1 MVEKT
6 QPRHLIFYNY
16 FTLTPLQSPP
26 ITHTPS
32 SQPLRF
38 CPFARPHAL
47 QIGHIRRPH
56 MKYSK
61 GLLDLINAEE
71 SLVRLKQYDDAKNV
85 RRMIDR
91 ILPGEEVRCW
101 ARA

>member
-1 MVEKT
+1 
-6 QPRHLIFYNY
+6 
-16 FTLTPLQSPP
+16 
-26 ITHTPS
+26 
-32 SQPLRF
+32 
-38 CPFARPHAL
+38 
-47 QIGHIRRPH
+47 

-101 ARA
+101 TKACARACAGSELDVTPCL

>member
-1 MVEKT
+1 
-6 QPRHLIFYNY
+6 
-16 FTLTPLQSPP
+16 
-26 ITHTPS
+26 
-32 SQPLRF
+32 
-38 CPFARPHAL
+38 
-47 QIGHIRRPH
+47 

-91 ILPGEEVRCW
+91 ILPGEEVSSW
-101 ARA
+101 SGG